1 MRINIMNLS
10 LLASVAMAVAEKS
23 NAAGGESTGNA
34 EGSTEEVALNPNR
47 PVVTLLN
54 KEQVQALKKALGGD
68 RTYFKTRTEMRK
80 DDAGVETEVTIT
92 AYEQAEEKLG
102 AVAAASNG
110 DFFGVPLLMNSPKD
124 SPLNDANN
132 IVVMTLGARDSKTK
146 TNGYKAI
153 VVTEQPT
160 VEEFIASEEA
170 RAFVEK
176 LIQREACDV
185 AFSAGIRSA
194 ETMLQLEDAAS
205 TLPITVDA
213 IVQTQRE
220 SGSAGDTDAFDTIWP
235 AFKAGVIQSKA
246 KALFDMLPGKKAVLI
261 RAFRSKSY
269 AQANPHTTAIEEAG
283 MWSRMLDMMIDLGPK
298 MKSEKGEPL
307 NIDVSAL
314 IDWRDARESTVL
326 TYSEEKVKE
335 IDSIDLLKF

>member
-1 MRINIMNLS
+1 MRTIITRAS
-10 LLASVAMAVAEKS
+10 LLASVAFATAEKS
-23 NAAGGESTGNA
+23 NAAGGESNA
-34 EGSTEEVALNPNR
+34 EGQQEEALNPNR
-47 PVVTLLN
+47 PVVTLLD
-54 KEQVQALKKALGGD
+54 KEKVQALKKALGGD
-68 RTYFKTRTEMRK
+68 RVYYTTKT
-80 DDAGVETEVTIT
+80 ETRVGEDGKESEVTIS
-92 AYEQAEEKLG
+92 AYEQVEEKM
-102 AVAAASNG
+102 AQVATATNG

-124 SPLNDANN
+124 SPVNEANN
-132 IVVMTLGARDSKTK
+132 IVVMTLGARDAKTK
-146 TNGYKAI
+146 TNGYKA
-153 VVTEQPT
+153 VVITAQPT
-160 VEEFIASEEA
+160 VEEFIQSEA
-170 RAFVEK
+170 AKAFIEK

-205 TLPITVDA
+205 TLPITVES

-220 SGSAGDTDAFDTIWP
+220 SGSAGDTDAFDAIWP
-235 AFKAGVIQSKA
+235 AFRTGVIQSKA
-246 KALFDMLPGKKAVLI
+246 KALYDVLPGKKAVLI

-283 MWSRMLDMMIDLGPK
+283 MWTRMLDMMIELGPK

-326 TYSEEKVKE
+326 TYSEEKIKE
-335 IDSIDLLKF
+335 VDSIDLLKF